1 VGQCISGLKGFGVD
15 LATLGVD
22 TEGKCLYP
30 VFQSEAGRERRE
42 SMRRKNMGSTFA
54 VPGALFM
61 ILILGSAPGHALEPR
76 IQNDLGME
84 FVLIQAGTF
93 LMGSPQDEPNRNAD
107 EVQHDVSISKPFYIQ
122 STEVTLG
129 QWWAVMGK
137 RMFGARKGPE
147 NGPVTSVSWF
157 DTQEF
162 IEKLNRRGEARYRL
176 PTEAE
181 WEFACR
187 AGAMTA
193 YAWGNTFDCTKAMYA
208 NNPVKSE
215 ECLPFAQSRGLPVG
229 GPAPVKSYPPNRWGI
244 YDMHGNVWE
253 WCRDWYA
260 PYEAKNAADP
270 GGPGSGE
277 FRVRR
282 GGSWY
287 RFGYYCRSANRNFG
301 HPAARYQ
308 TTGFRLVR
316 EAR

>member
-1 VGQCISGLKGFGVD
+1 MRGKGKGFR
-15 LATLGVD
+15 L
-22 TEGKCLYP
+22 
-30 VFQSEAGRERRE
+30 
-42 SMRRKNMGSTFA
+42 A
-54 VPGALFM
+54 VPAALLM

-76 IQNDLGME
+76 VQNDLRME
-84 FVLIQAGTF
+84 FVLIPAGTF

-107 EVQHDVSISKPFYIQ
+107 EVQHNVSISRPFYIQ
-122 STEVTLG
+122 TTEVTLG
-129 QWWAVMGK
+129 QWWAVMGQ

-147 NGPVTSVSWF
+147 NAPVTSVSWF

-162 IEKLNRRGEARYRL
+162 INKLNAGGESHYRL

-193 YAWGNTFDCTKAMYA
+193 YAWGNTIDCTKAMYA

-215 ECLPFAQSRGLPVG
+215 KCLPFAKSRGLPVG
-229 GPAPVKSYPPNRWGI
+229 GPAPVKCYRPNRWGI

-253 WCRDWYA
+253 WCQDWHA
-260 PYEAKNAADP
+260 PYETKDAVDP
-270 GGPGSGE
+270 CGPSSGE
-277 FRVRR
+277 FRIRR

-301 HPAARYQ
+301 HPAARYR